1 MALSIAE
8 LSCTKTK
15 VMLGIY
21 AAHMLTN
28 KFYLYTFIFY
38 RRQRMAEMREAQQR
52 NKFGEVR
59 EISKSDWVTE
69 VNNAGDGIW
78 VVIHVYKPS

>member
-1 MALSIAE
+1 
-8 LSCTKTK
+8 
-15 VMLGIY
+15 
-21 AAHMLTN
+21 
-28 KFYLYTFIFY
+28 
-38 RRQRMAEMREAQQR
+38 MAEMREAQQK

-69 VNNAGDGIW
+69 VNKAGDGIW